1 LSYRYLRQPVALKSS
16 IDRNGDSRRV
26 VGSAGAHQY
35 ADAASDEAAE
45 KGGYRYLLETVAK
58 CAAHCFSKLVSETN
72 AQPAGRLAGRA
83 LGTRLGTGAPREV
96 IRHYEDKNLFVVI
109 LMQRLLV
116 IHAAGR
122 IPLSATGGSSAV
134 GVHWFPD

>member
-1 LSYRYLRQPVALKSS
+1 MTQSGHVNNLIVAARKE
-16 IDRNGDSRRV
+16 I
-26 VGSAGAHQY
+26 
-35 ADAASDEAAE
+35 
-45 KGGYRYLLETVAK
+45 
-58 CAAHCFSKLVSETN
+58 

-83 LGTRLGTGAPREV
+83 LGTRLGTGSREKP

-109 LMQRLLV
+109 SIQRLLV
-116 IHAAGR
+116 IHAAGQ

>member
-1 LSYRYLRQPVALKSS
+1 MTQSGRVKSTTS
-16 IDRNGDSRRV
+16 FSRGER
-26 VGSAGAHQY
+26 
-35 ADAASDEAAE
+35 
-45 KGGYRYLLETVAK
+45 
-58 CAAHCFSKLVSETN
+58 N

-83 LGTRLGTGAPREV
+83 LGTHLGTGPREKP
-96 IRHYEDKNLFVVI
+96 IRHYEDKNLFVTS
-109 LMQRLLV
+109 MQRLLV